1 MIRKKIFTLV
11 VVASSLFASAQQKS
25 IKLPKEATTFLET
38 HFNGI
43 AINEIKKETEG
54 TSFKYEVTLQNGSEI
69 EFNRRGRW
77 KELESKTT
85 SLPVSML
92 QAIVGE
98 YILKTYPSAKI
109 TEIKKGARFNFVELN
124 DETLLQFDTE
134 GNFYRIMP
142 Q

>member
-1 MIRKKIFTLV
+1 
-11 VVASSLFASAQQKS
+11 
-25 IKLPKEATTFLET
+25 
-38 HFNGI
+38 
-43 AINEIKKETEG
+43 
-54 TSFKYEVTLQNGSEI
+54 
-69 EFNRRGRW
+69 
-77 KELESKTT
+77 
-85 SLPVSML
+85 ML